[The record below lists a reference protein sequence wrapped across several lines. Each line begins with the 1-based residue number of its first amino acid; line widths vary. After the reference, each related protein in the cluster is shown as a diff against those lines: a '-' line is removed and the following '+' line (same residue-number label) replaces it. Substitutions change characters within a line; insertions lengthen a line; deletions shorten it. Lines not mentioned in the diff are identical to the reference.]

1 LSAEQRSFLADLS
14 KPLNCRMFSI
24 LPPHLLQNGNFEPD
38 RFSIGCPAR
47 ERLRTTARVPYDPLI
62 SILQV
67 RIDAAAQHSAGS
79 INGATACSGAV
90 RSDTYLAGLTF
101 GWLAKYSVGTQIR

>member
-1 LSAEQRSFLADLS
+1 
-14 KPLNCRMFSI
+14 MFPI
-24 LPPHLLQNGNFEPD
+24 LRPDLLQNGNFEPD
-38 RFSIGCPAR
+38 RLSIGCPAQG
-47 ERLRTTARVPYDPLI
+47 TPSNNSTCTIWSTD

-101 GWLAKYSVGTQIR
+101 GWLANYSVGLTSARASFRTW